1 MVHEGLSLEY
11 GATVKKR
18 FPKPSQRPDSVPLER
33 AKLEALQTQLPEK
46 RANTAPDLPG
56 LSLVWNSFGSLQS
69 RTPRLG
75 DTTCRIPWAQDQD
88 RCFDCSNL
96 LGLSPAGPAT
106 RGRVLCQWHLAV
118 CHQQTVQ
125 ISLLCGSGAG
135 GTSLCLI
142 ELGMAGGSSY
152 SQTANP
158 NVGFVSTSLIH
169 KWSHSQKSKA
179 ENFSYQVTL
188 LDIRIGD
195 GKSICSYSFAK
206 YKPELKV
213 ATGASGNQV

>member
-11 GATVKKR
+11 GATVKKH

-33 AKLEALQTQLPEK
+33 AKLEALQTWLPEK

-69 RTPRLG
+69 RTPCLG

-152 SQTANP
+152 NQTANP
-158 NVGFVSTSLIH
+158 NVGFVSTSHPQVIPL
-169 KWSHSQKSKA
+169 SK
-179 ENFSYQVTL
+179 EQS
-188 LDIRIGD
+188 R
-195 GKSICSYSFAK
+195 
-206 YKPELKV
+206 ELFI
-213 ATGASGNQV
+213 SGHFVGYTNRRWKISLQLFLCKIQTRTKGSNWG